1 MNNINNNLQILV
13 QYKDNLKIII
23 DYNQSYLDQ
32 LFQQNQL
39 LENRTE
45 LNNHIQLTI
54 QQIEKYNLLITDYK
68 KKYNKLINNKY
79 NNENNLKI
87 YNDDLLVIENDLK
100 ILQIQQN
107 TFQKIDDF
115 FESLHQAFQIQ
126 SSLQNLVKKRKQLS
140 NLL

>member
-1 MNNINNNLQILV
+1 MNNINNNLKILV

-87 YNDDLLVIENDLK
+87 YNDDLLVIENNLK

-126 SSLQNLVKKRKQLS
+126 SSIQNLVKKRKQLS

>member
-54 QQIEKYNLLITDYK
+54 QQIEKYNLLIIDYK

-87 YNDDLLVIENDLK
+87 YNDDLLVIENNLK

-126 SSLQNLVKKRKQLS
+126 SSLQNLVKKRKQLY

>member
-23 DYNQSYLDQ
+23 DYNQSYLEQ

-45 LNNHIQLTI
+45 LNNHLQLTI
-54 QQIEKYNLLITDYK
+54 QQIEKYNLLINDYK
-68 KKYNKLINNKY
+68 KKYINWINNK
-79 NNENNLKI
+79 NKLKI
-87 YNDDLLVIENDLK
+87 YNDDILVIENDLK

-107 TFQKIDDF
+107 TFQKIDNF

>member
-1 MNNINNNLQILV
+1 MNNINNNLQILF

-23 DYNQSYLDQ
+23 DYNQNYLDQ

-45 LNNHIQLTI
+45 LNNHIQLTTKQI
-54 QQIEKYNLLITDYK
+54 KKYEELITKYKEKFKQIKNNNNYNNNKIIIYKNDIEVIEK
-68 KKYNKLINNKY
+68 
-79 NNENNLKI
+79 
-87 YNDDLLVIENDLK
+87 DLT
-100 ILQIQQN
+100 ILQIQKN

-126 SSLQNLVKKRKQLS
+126 SSIQNLVKKRKQLS

>member
-54 QQIEKYNLLITDYK
+54 QQIEKYNLLIIDYK

-87 YNDDLLVIENDLK
+87 YNNDLLVIENNLK

>member
-54 QQIEKYNLLITDYK
+54 QQIEKYNLLIIDYK

-87 YNDDLLVIENDLK
+87 YNDDLLVIENNLK
-100 ILQIQQN
+100 ILQIQKN
-107 TFQKIDDF
+107 TFQKIDNF

>member
-107 TFQKIDDF
+107 TFKKIDDF

-126 SSLQNLVKKRKQLS
+126 SSIQNLVKKRKQLS

>member
-32 LFQQNQL
+32 LFQKNQL

-54 QQIEKYNLLITDYK
+54 QQIEKYNLLIIDYK

-115 FESLHQAFQIQ
+115 F
-126 SSLQNLVKKRKQLS
+126 QL
-140 NLL
+140 

>member
-54 QQIEKYNLLITDYK
+54 QQIEKYNLLIIDYK
-68 KKYNKLINNKY
+68 KKYNKLIKNKY

-115 FESLHQAFQIQ
+115 FENLHQAFQIQ